1 MLKVVMVV
9 GFARSG
15 STLLGNLLGEYGG
28 VRHVGEARMLWKR
41 DLNRVGP
48 RCGCGKP
55 FEQCEWWS
63 DVLGQWAAH
72 PAVGHIVLGDESHRS
87 PTELARHMVKLQ
99 RASERGGRQDP
110 ERLATADRYVAAT
123 AALYESIARADDT
136 SVIVDTSKRP
146 AHARLLHK
154 APGLDPFVLHLVRD
168 PRGVIN
174 SRQKKRARSSESGP
188 SRYQMAAD
196 AIKWVARNRDAD
208 RVRTL
213 LGPERSMLVRYED
226 LAADPRGVIEDI
238 LARVGIDAEPS
249 PFIEA
254 NLVDFGDNHAA
265 GGNRAR
271 FVRGETAITQDVKW
285 RSRMRPSDATLI
297 ASLTRP
303 AFRRYGYLPAGI
315 RRSGA

>member
-1 MLKVVMVV
+1 MLKAVMVV

-15 STLLGNLLGEYGG
+15 STLLGNLLGEYDG

-41 DLNRVGP
+41 DLNRLGP

-55 FEQCEWWS
+55 FEQCEWWA
-63 DVLGQWAAH
+63 DVLGLWSEH
-72 PAVGHIVLGDESHRS
+72 PGLVHIATGEESHGS
-87 PTELARHMVKLQ
+87 PTVLARYMVKLQ

-110 ERLATADRYVAAT
+110 ERLATAESYVAAT
-123 AALYESIARADDT
+123 AALYETIARADG
-136 SVIVDTSKRP
+136 SSLIVDTSKRP
-146 AHARLLHK
+146 AHARLLHR
-154 APGLDPFVLHLVRD
+154 APGFDPFVLHLVRD

-174 SRQKKRARSSESGP
+174 SRQKKRTRSRGSGP

-213 LGPERSMLVRYED
+213 YGPDRSMLVRYED
-226 LAADPRGVIEDI
+226 LAADPRGVIEGI
-238 LARVGIDAEPS
+238 LARVGIDCEPS

-254 NLVDFGDNHAA
+254 NLVNFGDNHAA

-297 ASLTRP
+297 ACLTRP